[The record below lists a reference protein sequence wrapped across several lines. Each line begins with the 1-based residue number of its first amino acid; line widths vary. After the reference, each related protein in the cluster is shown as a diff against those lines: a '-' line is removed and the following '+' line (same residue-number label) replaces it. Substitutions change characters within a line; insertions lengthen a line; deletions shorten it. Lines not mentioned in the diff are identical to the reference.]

1 MELEGDGEQLPL
13 PAGANLPDGGGIL
26 PEINFDDGE
35 RTSIFCLVS
44 SSKLFSEDQTN
55 LHRHARANAQEA
67 IALARARAQEFDN
80 QVATVRKT
88 KEPLKLAQNRS
99 QQVQEEEETVQVAS
113 GPSSVPLD
121 RELFNFSYR
130 LLFISLAC

>member
-13 PAGANLPDGGGIL
+13 PAGANVPDDGDIL

-35 RTSIFCLVS
+35 RTSISCLVS
-44 SSKLFSEDQTN
+44 ISILFSEDQTN

-80 QVATVRKT
+80 QVATVRKA
-88 KEPLKLAQNRS
+88 KEPLKLAQSRS
-99 QQVQEEEETVQVAS
+99 QQMQEEEETVQVAS
-113 GPSSVPLD
+113 GSSSVPLD
-121 RELFNFSYR
+121 RKLFNSIYR
-130 LLFISLAC
+130 LLVISLVC